1 MNRKTKTKTKKK
13 TAIYSGQVGSPIAT
27 VYCAIV
33 LRIIN
38 YNGYYNTAQ
47 PNTTHRVSAA
57 NVETVK
63 LLDVITRTSLEQF
76 AFTFVLA
83 LALGIALALVLLLLL
98 LPPSPPLPLSS

>member
-1 MNRKTKTKTKKK
+1 M
-13 TAIYSGQVGSPIAT
+13 
-27 VYCAIV
+27 
-33 LRIIN
+33 RIIN

-83 LALGIALALVLLLLL
+83 LALGIALVRLLLL
-98 LPPSPPLPLSS
+98 LPPPLPPLSCPLSS